1 MGLSRQ
7 SRYPISFYNNRYI
20 QYYDLI
26 SGTSDIIN
34 QICHVILFF
43 FIHGAESVYQF
54 FADFQFVL
62 AVCFDDDISRCL
74 VFSAAFL
81 HQICDKW
88 NSLIVLDQR
97 TVMVIFDAVKDCLR
111 LCCEENNTAILL
123 HLYYI
128 ALSHWST
135 TAAGDHNIAA

>member
-26 SGTSDIIN
+26 SGASDIIN

-62 AVCFDDDISRCL
+62 AVVSPSD
-74 VFSAAFL
+74 
-81 HQICDKW
+81 
-88 NSLIVLDQR
+88 
-97 TVMVIFDAVKDCLR
+97 LR
-111 LCCEENNTAILL
+111 
-123 HLYYI
+123 
-128 ALSHWST
+128 
-135 TAAGDHNIAA
+135 

>member
-7 SRYPISFYNNRYI
+7 SRHPISFYNNRYI

-54 FADFQFVL
+54 FADF
-62 AVCFDDDISRCL
+62 
-74 VFSAAFL
+74 
-81 HQICDKW
+81 
-88 NSLIVLDQR
+88 
-97 TVMVIFDAVKDCLR
+97 
-111 LCCEENNTAILL
+111 
-123 HLYYI
+123 
-128 ALSHWST
+128 
-135 TAAGDHNIAA
+135 

>member
-43 FIHGAESVYQF
+43 FIYGAESVYQF
-54 FADFQFVL
+54 FADF
-62 AVCFDDDISRCL
+62 
-74 VFSAAFL
+74 
-81 HQICDKW
+81 
-88 NSLIVLDQR
+88 
-97 TVMVIFDAVKDCLR
+97 
-111 LCCEENNTAILL
+111 
-123 HLYYI
+123 
-128 ALSHWST
+128 
-135 TAAGDHNIAA
+135 